1 MTVIQFIPRNAAR
14 SASASIATSI
24 DARFRVQRKNVGP
37 SRTFWWTQRQESERG
52 MFSSLPDVQQFAE
65 ELLDAYM
72 TRRGISEA
80 AVAVRAKSVQQLY
93 IEPSGKPRNWV
104 ECYLVRGGYRVEING
119 LPDALRDQ
127 WAAVTFEEI
136 GR

>member
-1 MTVIQFIPRNAAR
+1 
-14 SASASIATSI
+14 
-24 DARFRVQRKNVGP
+24 
-37 SRTFWWTQRQESERG
+37 
-52 MFSSLPDVQQFAE
+52 
-65 ELLDAYM
+65 M